1 MTNTAMD
8 STAAELRHAIAAA
21 KGGRRNA
28 HVPSDLR
35 KRALELLEIGRARGT
50 STRETAAALGIHA
63 TTLSSWRGE
72 LEAHAPFVEARVV
85 GHRGPEP
92 NPEREVVERS
102 SRSLRVTVID
112 GLDASAL
119 ETVLRSLR

>member
-1 MTNTAMD
+1 MTNTAMN
-8 STAAELRHAIAAA
+8 STAAELRQAIAAA

-28 HVPSDLR
+28 QVPSDLR

-63 TTLSSWRGE
+63 TTLTSWRGE
-72 LEAHAPFVEARVV
+72 PGVRAPFVEARVV
-85 GHRGPEP
+85 GHPEP
-92 NPEREVVERS
+92 EPEPDREVVGRFP
-102 SRSLRVTVID
+102 RSLRVTVIE

>member
-1 MTNTAMD
+1 MRNTAID
-8 STAAELRHAIAAA
+8 STAAELRQAIAAA

-28 HVPSDLR
+28 HVPSALR

-72 LEAHAPFVEARVV
+72 AEQSAPFVEARVV
-85 GHRGPEP
+85 GHRRPEP
-92 NPEREVVERS
+92 EPAGEVVGRS